1 MVGRPFTPK
10 EDELVKKRW
19 HEGASA
25 GIIGMELHRS
35 RNSIIGRLHRL
46 KCWGG
51 HKPQP
56 RKPTHP
62 AHQKPSL
69 PLVVKKPTE
78 RLPPSPSSLAN
89 LKLGSQSDHKPGP
102 KTRTGPLPAA
112 RGLSGTCQYIH
123 GHDPATWHKCGK
135 PSMGSYCEEH
145 YRLCYQP
152 VIPALQR
159 RY

>member
-1 MVGRPFTPK
+1 MAPRPFTPE
-10 EDELVKKRW
+10 EDDFLKKRW
-19 HEGASA
+19 KEGASA
-25 GIIGMELHRS
+25 GVIGAELKRT
-35 RNSIIGRLHRL
+35 RNSVIGRLHRL

-51 HKPQP
+51 HKPQV
-56 RKPTHP
+56 RKPAHP

-69 PLVVKKPTE
+69 PLVVRKPMTT
-78 RLPPSPSSLAN
+78 LPRSEASLAN
-89 LKLGSQSDHKPGP
+89 LKLGPKSKPGL
-102 KTRTGPLPAA
+102 KVRTGPLPVA

-123 GHDPATWHKCGK
+123 GHDPATWYKCGK